1 LSAHTRAEML
11 TSGARRAQRADK
23 LAQPACR
30 DDRREEHMSPV
41 HVRAEPGDLAESVLL
56 PGDPRRATYIAENF
70 FQDARLVTK
79 ERGMLGY
86 TGTYKGMPVSVQA
99 TGMGCPSAAIV
110 TEELIQL
117 GARNLLR
124 VGTCGGYSR
133 ELRLGDLVVATA
145 ATPNDG
151 TVASITQGLPYAP
164 AAHFDV
170 VHAAHHAAESAGR
183 RTFVGPIVSSDLF
196 YDPEDEPA
204 RLWGEL
210 GVLAVE
216 MEAAAIF
223 TLAAMHGVRAG
234 CLLTVSD
241 TIAEEIVRISD
252 EDLRNAVD
260 NMMALALD
268 TLHALN

>member
-1 LSAHTRAEML
+1 V
-11 TSGARRAQRADK
+11 
-23 LAQPACR
+23 
-30 DDRREEHMSPV
+30 SPV
-41 HVRAEPGDLAESVLL
+41 HVRAEPGDVAESVLM
-56 PGDPRRATYIAENF
+56 PGDPWRAKYIAETF
-70 FQDARLVTK
+70 FKDAKLVTE

-86 TGTYKGMPVSVQA
+86 TGTYKGAPISVQA

-117 GARNLLR
+117 GAKNLLR
-124 VGTCGGYSR
+124 IGTCGGYDR
-133 ELRLGDLVVATA
+133 DLRLGDLVIATA

-151 TVASITQGLPYAP
+151 TVASITRGLPYAP

-196 YDPEDEPA
+196 YDPEEKPA

-223 TLAAMHGVRAG
+223 TLSAMRGVRAG

-241 TIAEEIVRISD
+241 TIGEEIVRISD
-252 EDLRNAVD
+252 EDLRKAVD
-260 NMMALALD
+260 SMMALALD
-268 TLHALN
+268 TLNALN

>member
-1 LSAHTRAEML
+1 
-11 TSGARRAQRADK
+11 
-23 LAQPACR
+23 
-30 DDRREEHMSPV
+30 MSPV
-41 HVRAEPGDLAESVLL
+41 HVRAEPGDFAESVLL
-56 PGDPRRATYIAENF
+56 PGDPLRAQYIAENF
-70 FQDARLVTK
+70 FEGAKLVTK

-86 TGTYKGMPVSVQA
+86 TGTYKGEPVSVQA
-99 TGMGCPSAAIV
+99 TGMGCPSASIV

-124 VGTCGGYSR
+124 VGTCGGYHAD
-133 ELRLGDLVVATA
+133 LALGDLIVATA
-145 ATPNDG
+145 ATPQDG
-151 TVASITQGLPYAP
+151 TVSSITRGVPYAP

-170 VHAAHHAAESAGR
+170 VHAAHHAAEGAGR

-196 YDPEDEPA
+196 YDPTQDPA
-204 RLWGEL
+204 TLWSDL

-223 TLAAMHGVRAG
+223 TIAAMHGVRAG

-241 TIAEEIVRISD
+241 TIGAEVVRISD
-252 EDLRNAVD
+252 EELRGAVD

-268 TLHALN
+268 TLNALN

>member
-1 LSAHTRAEML
+1 
-11 TSGARRAQRADK
+11 
-23 LAQPACR
+23 
-30 DDRREEHMSPV
+30 MSPV
-41 HVRAEPGDLAESVLL
+41 HVRAEPGHFAESVLL
-56 PGDPRRATYIAENF
+56 PGDPLRAKYIAENF
-70 FQDARLVTK
+70 FEDAKLVTE

-86 TGTYKGMPVSVQA
+86 TGTYKGEPVSVQA

-124 VGTCGGYSR
+124 VGTCGGYNR
-133 ELRLGDLVVATA
+133 KLRLGDLVIATA

-151 TVASITQGLPYAP
+151 TVASITRGLPYAP
-164 AAHFDV
+164 AANFDV

-183 RTFVGPIVSSDLF
+183 RTFVGQVVSSDLF
-196 YDPEDEPA
+196 YDPTEDPA
-204 RLWGEL
+204 TLWGDL

-223 TLAAMHGVRAG
+223 TLAAMRGVKAG

-252 EDLRNAVD
+252 EELRNAVD
-260 NMMALALD
+260 NMIALALD
-268 TLHALN
+268 TLNALN

>member
-1 LSAHTRAEML
+1 
-11 TSGARRAQRADK
+11 
-23 LAQPACR
+23 
-30 DDRREEHMSPV
+30 MSPV
-41 HVRAEPGDLAESVLL
+41 HVRAEPGDFAESVLL
-56 PGDPRRATYIAENF
+56 PGDPRRAKYIAETF
-70 FQDARLVTK
+70 FEDAKLVTE

-86 TGTYKGMPVSVQA
+86 TGTYKGALVSVQA

-124 VGTCGGYSR
+124 IGTCGGYNR
-133 ELRLGDLVVATA
+133 DLRLGDLVIATA

-151 TVASITQGLPYAP
+151 TVSSITRGLPYAP
-164 AAHFDV
+164 AAHFDI

-196 YDPEDEPA
+196 YDPQEDPA
-204 RLWGEL
+204 TFWSKL

-216 MEAAAIF
+216 MEAAVIF
-223 TLAAMHGVRAG
+223 TLSAMRGVRAG

-241 TIAEEIVRISD
+241 TIGMEVVRISD
-252 EDLRNAVD
+252 EGLQRAVD